1 MRTGKEGIFLG
12 GDLFCVD
19 GLCFEPQS
27 AEKFVLHDVSFFLNK
42 GHFYGILGANGSG
55 KTSLLRHLLRLLP
68 SHKAI
73 CLGGRFLEE
82 YRQRE
87 LAGLL
92 SYVPQST
99 VPEAD
104 FSVQELVMMGRTPHM
119 KRFAA
124 PKKEDLDAVKEA
136 MRLTNCLCFAERSI
150 LCLSG
155 GELQRAVTA
164 RAIAQGAEW
173 IFLDEPVSHLDLRHQ
188 TELMEVM
195 RELVKKKAATVVA
208 VLHDV
213 NLALHY
219 CDELLL
225 MKEGELFC
233 SGRTSEVGN
242 AQNLAAVYGMEFEE
256 AVTASGQRYLMPV
269 LCR

>member
-1 MRTGKEGIFLG
+1 MREA
-12 GDLFCVD
+12 LFCVD
-19 GLCFEPQS
+19 RLSWELQSGQKPVLC
-27 AEKFVLHDVSFFLNK
+27 DVSFSLEK

-68 SHKAI
+68 SEKTI
-73 CLGGRFLEE
+73 CLGGHFLEE

-87 LAGLL
+87 LAGLV
-92 SYVPQST
+92 SYVPQTT

-104 FSVQELVMMGRTPHM
+104 FSVEELVMMGRTPHIG
-119 KRFAA
+119 RFAA
-124 PKKEDLDAVKEA
+124 PKKEDRDAVQQA
-136 MRLTNCLCFAERSI
+136 MCMTNCLDFADRSI

-188 TELMEVM
+188 TELMEVLM
-195 RELVKKKAATVVA
+195 ILAGKKAATVVA

-213 NLALHY
+213 NLALRY

-225 MKEGELFC
+225 MKEGKLFC
-233 SGRTSEVGN
+233 AGRTEDVGN
-242 AQNLAAVYGMEFEE
+242 AETFRAVYGMEFEE
-256 AVTASGQRYLMPV
+256 ALTASGRRYLVPM
-269 LCR
+269 LYR